1 MKNTFSAI
9 SHSVLAASVFGLA
22 ACSQEPAS
30 DSVVANDGA
39 MSDTPGDATECNDMY
54 LTNGRFFSMAE
65 LPAVE
70 NGVTQIDFNS
80 MRISGNRIAEVGD
93 DLDPANCENIDL
105 QGSTVIPGIIDSH
118 MHFIRA
124 TLRPGYDTREL
135 ELSRSIPEAMDM
147 VAAKAEALAEAGVPT
162 DQWIT
167 VVGGWDPIQWDENV
181 IGSTREGDPRTVF
194 PTLEQ
199 MDEAAGDYPFYI
211 HLRSTEEAFTNSIGI
226 ARLNELAASV
236 EGAEDPQIDEETG
249 FVANSTAAFVLL
261 KTTSDP
267 REQAIRV
274 MRGFNSVGLTSVID
288 VGGSIRGMGAQY
300 FNVFADY
307 ETIKD
312 IYASDEMT
320 VRVRGRVQGDLI
332 TPLQS
337 YEDLV
342 HEIAASFG
350 SEDDS
355 MFKVIGLGEDLGNL
369 RENGL
374 QETIEMALS
383 NGWTVG
389 KHAARAADIEAFHQ
403 ATLATGETTRFIM
416 EHSYPR
422 EEERALMADYGYED
436 TVAAQLAIHPFLGRG
451 RAGTVCNG
459 VPYRTLTE
467 RGLLAGVGTDSTN
480 AQSSNPWVHI
490 YHMVTGLD
498 VKGFASNAGGVLPG
512 AGENGEDI
520 ICPDERVSRAQ
531 AIQLYTKGSSWLASS
546 EDHYGTLEQGKLADL
561 VVLNENFFSD
571 EVSDEDIIHMK
582 SLLTL
587 VDGEIVY
594 RDQSAPF

>member
-1 MKNTFSAI
+1 MKITLPAI
-9 SHSVLAASVFGLA
+9 SRNALTISAFGLV
-22 ACSQEPAS
+22 ACSQEPAPET
-30 DSVVANDGA
+30 VAANNPAAD
-39 MSDTPGDATECNDMY
+39 DTGICNDLY
-54 LTNGRFFSMAE
+54 LTNGRFYSMAE

-70 NGVTQIDFNS
+70 DGATQSDFNS
-80 MRISGNRIAEVGD
+80 MRISGNRIAEIGD
-93 DLDPANCENIDL
+93 DLDPANCESINL
-105 QGSTVIPGIIDSH
+105 QGSSVIPGFIDSH

-147 VAAKAEALAEAGVPT
+147 VAEKAEEMAAAGIPT

-167 VVGGWDPIQWDENV
+167 FVGGWDPIQWDENV
-181 IGSTREGDPRTVF
+181 IGSTRDGDPTTVF
-194 PTLEQ
+194 PSVEQ

-211 HLRSTEEAFTNSIGI
+211 HLRSTEEAFTNSLGI
-226 ARLNELAASV
+226 ARLNELATTAG
-236 EGAEDPQIDEETG
+236 GAVDPQINEENG
-249 FVANSTAAFVLL
+249 LVANSTAAFNLI

-274 MRGFNSVGLTSVID
+274 MRSFNSVGLTSVVD

-300 FNVFADY
+300 FSVFDDY
-307 ETIKD
+307 ETMKGL
-312 IYASDEMT
+312 YANDEMT
-320 VRVRGRVQGDLI
+320 IRVRGRVQGDLI
-332 TPLQS
+332 TPLQG
-337 YEDLV
+337 YEDIV
-342 HEIAASFG
+342 HELVASFG

-355 MFKVIGLGEDLGNL
+355 MFKIVGLGEDLGNL
-369 RENGL
+369 EENRL

-389 KHAARAADIEAFHQ
+389 KHAARAADIKAFHQ
-403 ATLATGETTRFIM
+403 ATLETGVTTRFIM

-422 EEERALMADYGYED
+422 EEERKLIADYGYEH

-459 VPYRTLTE
+459 VPYRSLTE
-467 RGLLAGVGTDSTN
+467 FGLLAGIGTDSTN
-480 AQSSNPWVHI
+480 AQSSNPWIHV

-512 AGENGEDI
+512 AGDNGEDI
-520 ICPDERVSRAQ
+520 VCPDERVSRAQ

-546 EDHYGTLEQGKLADL
+546 EDDYGTLEEGKLADL
-561 VVLNENFFSD
+561 IVLNEDFFSD
-571 EVSDEDIIHMK
+571 GVADEDIIHMR
-582 SLLTL
+582 SLLTV
-587 VDGEIVY
+587 VDGKIVY
-594 RDQSAPF
+594 RDESAPF

>member
-1 MKNTFSAI
+1 MKIDLSAT
-9 SHSVLAASVFGLA
+9 SQCVFLASALGLA

-30 DSVVANDGA
+30 NTVVANDSA
-39 MSDTPGDATECNDMY
+39 MNAPADDAVECSGLY
-54 LTNGRFFSMAE
+54 LTNGRFYSMAE
-65 LPAVE
+65 LPEVE
-70 NGVTQIDFNS
+70 NGVTQSDFNS

-93 DLDPANCENIDL
+93 DLAPAGCENIDL
-105 QGSTVIPGIIDSH
+105 QGSAVIPGIIDSH

-124 TLRPGYDTREL
+124 TLRPGYDVREM

-147 VAAKAEALAEAGVPT
+147 VAAQAEAMAEAGVPT

-167 VVGGWDPIQWDENV
+167 FIGGWDPIQWDENV
-181 IGSTREGDPRTVF
+181 IGSTREGDPQTVF
-194 PTLEQ
+194 PSVEQ

-226 ARLNELAASV
+226 ARLNELAASI
-236 EGAEDPQIDEETG
+236 EGAEDPQINEETG

-300 FNVFADY
+300 FNVLADY
-307 ETIKD
+307 ETMKD
-312 IYASDEMT
+312 LYANDEMT
-320 VRVRGRVQGDLI
+320 IRVRGRVQGDRI
-332 TPLQS
+332 TPLQG
-337 YEDLV
+337 YEDLAN
-342 HEIAASFG
+342 EIAASFG

-355 MFKVIGLGEDLGNL
+355 MFRVVGLGEDLGNIQ
-369 RENGL
+369 ENGL
-374 QETIEMALS
+374 QETMEMALS

-389 KHAARAADIEAFHQ
+389 KHAARAADIEAYHQ
-403 ATLATGETTRFIM
+403 AAQATGVTTRFIL

-467 RGLLAGVGTDSTN
+467 LGLLAGIGTDSTN
-480 AQSSNPWVHI
+480 AQSSNPWIHV

-520 ICPDERVSRAQ
+520 VCPDERVGRAQ

-546 EDHYGTLEQGKLADL
+546 EDHYGTLEEGKLADL
-561 VVLNENFFSD
+561 VVLSEDFFSD
-571 EVSDEDIIHMK
+571 SVSDEDIINMK

-587 VDGEIVY
+587 VNGETVY
-594 RDQSAPF
+594 RDENAPF

>member
-1 MKNTFSAI
+1 MRTINPTI
-9 SHSVLAASVFGLA
+9 SQGVLLTCVFGLA
-22 ACSQEPAS
+22 ACGQEPAAPTVAATHTAEDAPACS
-30 DSVVANDGA
+30 DLF
-39 MSDTPGDATECNDMY
+39 

-70 NGVTQIDFNS
+70 NGVTQSDFDS
-80 MRISGNRIAEVGD
+80 MRISGNRIAEVGE
-93 DLDPANCENIDL
+93 DLDPENCKNVDL
-105 QGSTVIPGIIDSH
+105 QGRTVIPGFIDSH

-124 TLRPGYDTREL
+124 TLRPGYDAREL
-135 ELSRSIPEAMDM
+135 ELSRSIPEAMEM
-147 VAAKAEALAEAGVPT
+147 VAAEAEVLAAARVPT

-167 VVGGWDPIQWDENV
+167 FIGGWDPIQWDENV
-181 IGSTREGDPRTVF
+181 IGSTREGDPQTVF

-199 MDEAAGDYPFYI
+199 MDEAAGGYPFYI
-211 HLRSTEEAFTNSIGI
+211 HLRSTEEAFTNSLGI
-226 ARLNELAASV
+226 AKLNELALTVA
-236 EGAEDPQIDEETG
+236 GADDPQIDEETG

-261 KTTSDP
+261 KTTSD
-267 REQAIRV
+267 RRGQAIRV
-274 MRGFNSVGLTSVID
+274 MRDFNSVGLTSVVD

-300 FNVFADY
+300 FNVFEDY
-307 ETIKD
+307 ETMKD

-342 HEIAASFG
+342 HEIAGSFG

-355 MFKVIGLGEDLGNL
+355 MFKVVGIGEDLGNI

-403 ATLATGETTRFIM
+403 AALATGETTRFIL

-436 TVAAQLAIHPFLGRG
+436 TVASQLAIHPFLGRG

-459 VPYRTLTE
+459 VPYRTMTE
-467 RGLLAGVGTDSTN
+467 LGLPAGIGTDSTN
-480 AQSSNPWVHI
+480 AQSSNPWVHV
-490 YHMVTGLD
+490 YHMVAGLD

-520 ICPDERVSRAQ
+520 VCPDERVSRAQ

-546 EDHYGTLEQGKLADL
+546 EDQYGTLEAGKLADL

-571 EVSDEDIIHMK
+571 EVADEDIIQMR
-582 SLLTL
+582 SLLTV

-594 RDQSAPF
+594 RDANAPF